1 MIDFAVQAANAATTT
16 FTIKDLIQFIGLFVS
31 LGSIVWFLARRL
43 GSIDATLA
51 TMAEQQKNNAAQNA
65 RIETKVDANTHDI
78 ADLRERLAKMEAR
91 QE

>member
-1 MIDFAVQAANAATTT
+1 
-16 FTIKDLIQFIGLFVS
+16 
-31 LGSIVWFLARRL
+31 
-43 GSIDATLA
+43 
-51 TMAEQQKNNAAQNA
+51 MAEQQKNNAAQNA